1 MDIPEFPNVSK
12 SAIAYLLQAME
23 ELANEQD
30 FKPDDEAQMKKW
42 MDENSQAIVQWPQ
55 DLQQDLFLKF
65 QEHREPIVKILAAN
79 MWGKVR
85 RREID
90 RQVEKG
96 IDDALR

>member
-42 MDENSQAIVQWPQ
+42 MDENSQAIVQRSQ
-55 DLQQDLFLKF
+55 DLQQELFYKF
-65 QEHREPIVKILAAN
+65 QEHREPILKILAAN
-79 MWGKVR
+79 VG
-85 RREID
+85 
-90 RQVEKG
+90 
-96 IDDALR
+96 